1 MSEVKAVQE
10 EVVPENKQ
18 DTTES
23 VSSEPAS
30 APPVAASDK
39 AVPKAPAKAA
49 AKNTEQKTV
58 LKKDAVKTK
67 GQKAVKGKPAA
78 PQQATP
84 GIVNLNEVATL
95 LASHR

>member
-23 VSSEPAS
+23 VTSEPAS

-39 AVPKAPAKAA
+39 AVPKAPA
-49 AKNTEQKTV
+49 
-58 LKKDAVKTK
+58 
-67 GQKAVKGKPAA
+67 
-78 PQQATP
+78 
-84 GIVNLNEVATL
+84 
-95 LASHR
+95 